1 LNSTDKISFES
12 QPKDKPKFR
21 LLTNQL
27 LEIGSNYDLYG
38 IMIRTDTES
47 QLLLVTLK
55 RHLKSEGWTATRIA
69 QQLRIG
75 EATAKRWLAGKAL
88 TLDRLSSLAEL
99 CNLSL
104 AELFRQTERSSSNL
118 APALTLAQERALM
131 SDEFMA
137 LMFFT
142 ILSGYP
148 PTETAEDFRLPMPM
162 VESALLRLERLA
174 LIDRLSGGRV
184 RALVDRAII
193 WRKAPMRLMFQ
204 QRMKE
209 QFVAID
215 FSAADAVYA
224 SEMIKLS
231 KQGAAMLAELVEKY
245 RREVQALAEQDR
257 QTAHLPQDWY
267 TTLAVMRPLDTSG
280 LKRIR
285 GK

>member
-1 LNSTDKISFES
+1 MF
-12 QPKDKPKFR
+12 
-21 LLTNQL
+21 
-27 LEIGSNYDLYG
+27 
-38 IMIRTDTES
+38 RTDTES
-47 QLLLVTLK
+47 QRLLATLK
-55 RHLKSEGWTATRIA
+55 RHLKSEGWTAARIA
-69 QQLRIG
+69 QQLKIG

-104 AELFRQTERSSSNL
+104 TELFRQAERPTSNL
-118 APALTLAQERALM
+118 AHELTLAQERALM

-148 PTETAEDFRLPMPM
+148 PEETAEDFMLPMPM
-162 VESALLRLERLA
+162 VEAALFRLERLA

-184 RALVDRAII
+184 RALVDRTII
-193 WRKAPMRLMFQ
+193 WGKAPMRLMFQ

-209 QFVAID
+209 QFMTID
-215 FSAADAVYA
+215 YSTAEAVYA

-245 RREVQALAEQDR
+245 RREVQTLAQQDR
-257 QTAHLPQDWY
+257 ETTHLQANWY

-280 LKRIR
+280 LERIR